1 MGVTREVFGT
11 TKDGKEV
18 FIFTLENSKGM
29 KAKVTNF
36 GAILTAL
43 YVPNKV
49 GKVDD
54 VVLGYDKLEDYEVNG
69 SFFGTTVGR
78 NANRIANAKFTIDNV
93 VYQLAVNDGKNNLHS
108 DAALGF
114 HKRIWDAEEK
124 AQAVK
129 FSYVSPDGEMGF
141 PGTLTISV
149 TYTLTEDNA
158 LEIHYD
164 GVSDKKT
171 VINLTN
177 HSYFNLAGHNNGK
190 IYDTMLQ
197 MNASHYTPIVS
208 GAIPTGE
215 IAPVRGTDMDFTKSM
230 RVGGRINDTWDQLTM
245 VKGYDHNW
253 VVDDYDGTVRKI
265 AVAEHEEAGRTMEV
279 YTDLPGVQFYAGN
292 CITETVGKGGA
303 VYSARSGFCLETQY
317 YPNNVNQPNFPQAIF
332 DAGQPYRTTTIY
344 KFV

>member
-108 DAALGF
+108 G
-114 HKRIWDAEEK
+114 
-124 AQAVK
+124 
-129 FSYVSPDGEMGF
+129 
-141 PGTLTISV
+141 
-149 TYTLTEDNA
+149 
-158 LEIHYD
+158 
-164 GVSDKKT
+164 
-171 VINLTN
+171 
-177 HSYFNLAGHNNGK
+177 
-190 IYDTMLQ
+190 
-197 MNASHYTPIVS
+197 
-208 GAIPTGE
+208 
-215 IAPVRGTDMDFTKSM
+215 M
-230 RVGGRINDTWDQLTM
+230 RRRRLRQ
-245 VKGYDHNW
+245 
-253 VVDDYDGTVRKI
+253 
-265 AVAEHEEAGRTMEV
+265 
-279 YTDLPGVQFYAGN
+279 
-292 CITETVGKGGA
+292 
-303 VYSARSGFCLETQY
+303 
-317 YPNNVNQPNFPQAIF
+317 
-332 DAGQPYRTTTIY
+332 
-344 KFV
+344 